1 MIDWLQDL
9 PPLVV
14 YLTVLLVVGI
24 ESIGVPLPGET
35 VLVGAAL
42 LAGQGVVSPVTVA
55 VCAALSAAVGDSIG
69 YLLGRRYG
77 DRLFAF
83 AARRSPGHL
92 GPDRVA
98 VAVRLMEKH
107 GVWAVFAGR
116 FVALLRIL
124 AGPLAGSLHMP
135 YRRFAVA
142 NWTGAAVWA
151 GLTTAV
157 VVALGE
163 AAERLLAN
171 VSWAGAA
178 AIVVVALATVV
189 VVRRRARRRRAT
201 TAPGA
206 GSAEGGQRQ
215 SDGG

>member
-1 MIDWLQDL
+1 MIEWLQGL

-14 YLTVLLVVGI
+14 YGTVLLVVGV

-77 DRLFAF
+77 DRLFAW
-83 AARRSPGHL
+83 AARRSPKHL

-98 VAVRLMEKH
+98 AATSLMERH
-107 GVWAVFAGR
+107 GVWAIFLGR

-124 AGPLAGSLHMP
+124 AGPLAGSLRMP
-135 YRRFAVA
+135 YRTFAVA

-151 GLTTAV
+151 GVTTAV
-157 VVALGE
+157 VVALGA
-163 AAERLLAN
+163 AAEQVLGRVSTGGLLA
-171 VSWAGAA
+171 VA
-178 AIVVVALATVV
+178 ALAVGAFV
-189 VVRRRARRRRAT
+189 LVRVRSRRR
-201 TAPGA
+201 
-206 GSAEGGQRQ
+206 QRQ
-215 SDGG
+215 SEGG